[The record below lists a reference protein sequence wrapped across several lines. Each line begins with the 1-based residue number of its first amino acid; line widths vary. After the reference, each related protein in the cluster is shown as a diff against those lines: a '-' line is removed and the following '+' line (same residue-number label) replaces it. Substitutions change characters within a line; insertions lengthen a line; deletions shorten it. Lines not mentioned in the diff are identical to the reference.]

1 MVLSDSPKHF
11 ICITK
16 NGTNPAYE
24 GARIGARRIA
34 EQAGCRLTAMFPEK
48 PDDIEQQRALLRES
62 LAARPDALLVAPV
75 HPTALDDELAAFKA
89 AGTPVVS
96 FVSRS
101 QGVEPDCFVT
111 SDNRALARA
120 IARHLFAALG
130 NKGRIAIIEGNP
142 DSETSQ
148 PRTDGFHDALAGAP
162 GIELVATGIGYYQ
175 RDPAAR
181 AMTEILDGQGDL
193 DGVLVANDFMALG
206 VIDVLRAAGSRAAV
220 VSVNAMPEAIAA
232 LKSGDLLATSAF
244 DAMKIACA
252 ATLAAL
258 RLVKGEAVPA
268 YIELPVEIVTAENCA
283 AWEKGYEERPLP
295 SWEEAVAA

>member
-1 MVLSDSPKHF
+1 MALSDNQKHF
-11 ICITK
+11 ICVTK

-24 GARIGARRIA
+24 GARIGARRVA
-34 EQAGCRLTAMFPEK
+34 EAAGCRLTSMFPEK
-48 PDDIEQQRALLRES
+48 PDDIEQQKVLLKEAF
-62 LAARPDALLVAPV
+62 AARPDALLVAPV
-75 HPTALDDELAAFKA
+75 HPTALDDELASFKA
-89 AGTPVVS
+89 AQIPVVS

-130 NKGRIAIIEGNP
+130 NSGRVAIIEGNP

-148 PRTDGFHDALAGAP
+148 PRTDGFHDAIAGAP
-162 GIELVATGIGYYQ
+162 GIELVASSTGYYQ
-175 RDPAAR
+175 RDPAAQ
-181 AMTEILDGQGDL
+181 AMAGILDDQGDL

-206 VIDVLRAAGSRAAV
+206 VIEVLRAAGSRAAV

-244 DAMKIACA
+244 DAMKIACT
-252 ATLAAL
+252 ATMAAL
-258 RLVKGEAVPA
+258 RLVKGQAVPA
-268 YIELPVEIVTAENCA
+268 YIELPVEIVTAQNCA

-295 SWEEAVAA
+295 PWQEVAAA